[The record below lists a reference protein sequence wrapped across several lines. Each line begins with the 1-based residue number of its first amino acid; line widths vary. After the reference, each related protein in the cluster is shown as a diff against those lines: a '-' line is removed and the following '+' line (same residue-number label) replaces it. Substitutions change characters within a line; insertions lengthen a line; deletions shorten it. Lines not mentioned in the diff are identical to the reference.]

1 MTAKTFKAKLIKVA
15 DMNATY
21 VNIPFD
27 VEKTYGKKGQVKVKA
42 NIEGIEYRGSI
53 AKMQKDAPH
62 ILVITQAIRKQI
74 NKSAGDEVKIS
85 LVVDTEKREV
95 EIPKDLNVL
104 LAKHK
109 KAKEFFE
116 KLSYS
121 NTKEYVRWIES
132 AKKAETR
139 ENRLKTT
146 IEKLLTGHSNPSQ
159 K

>member
-1 MTAKTFKAKLIKVA
+1 MVTKTFKAKLIKVA

-27 VEKTYGKKGQVKVKA
+27 VEETYGKKGQVKVKA
-42 NIEGIEYRGSI
+42 NIEGVEYRGSL

-62 ILVITQAIRKQI
+62 ILVVTQAIRKQI

-85 LVVDTEKREV
+85 LIVDTEKREI
-95 EIPKDLNVL
+95 EIPKDLSVL
-104 LAKHK
+104 LEKNK
-109 KAKEFFE
+109 KAKEFFA
-116 KLSYS
+116 KLSYTNS
-121 NTKEYVRWIES
+121 KEYVRWIES

-139 ENRLKTT
+139 ESRLNAT
-146 IEKLLTGHSNPSQ
+146 IEKLLAGYSNPTQ